1 MGFQDKIRKRIITR
15 LKSIKW
21 SRYKLA
27 NHDGHTMCSQTVY
40 RFLRGD
46 GGMSVEHLKEICDL
60 VEIDMA

>member
-1 MGFQDKIRKRIITR
+1 
-15 LKSIKW
+15 LKW

-46 GGMSVEHLKEICDL
+46 GGMSVEHLKELCDL
-60 VEIDMA
+60 IEVQLV

>member
-1 MGFQDKIRKRIITR
+1 MAFQDQIRDRIIKR
-15 LKSIKW
+15 LKRLKW

-46 GGMSVEHLKEICDL
+46 GGMSVEHLKELCDL
-60 VEIDMA
+60 IEVQLV